1 MRNNPQNVGKVQTF
15 MVANGLSELRQGGED
30 VSPYSC
36 FDSEMG
42 TDFDEYSELR
52 GRRPSKRKTSKVKAG
67 LKKAAGYTPAGAI
80 AKYVSS
86 PEAKQRRADRRSMAK
101 DFFKSKQQQ
110 KMLEAETQKKIA
122 DAALKDSASNTALLQ
137 QISATVPAT
146 PADEKKPMNKTLKIG
161 LIVGGAIALVVTGI
175 ILYKKFKSK
184 SK

>member
-42 TDFDEYSELR
+42 IDFDSDEFSNLR
-52 GRRPSKRKTSKVKAG
+52 GRRRAKKVKTKTRRLGGKIMDSSTVKNMQKNIASRRD
-67 LKKAAGYTPAGAI
+67 KKLAI
-80 AKYVSS
+80 KNK
-86 PEAKQRRADRRSMAK
+86 EADIQA
-101 DFFKSKQQQ
+101 
-110 KMLEAETQKKIA
+110 KIA
-122 DAALKDSASNTALLQ
+122 DATLKDAASNTALLQ
-137 QISATVPAT
+137 QISATVPAA

-161 LIVGGAIALVVTGI
+161 LIVGGAIALVVTGV